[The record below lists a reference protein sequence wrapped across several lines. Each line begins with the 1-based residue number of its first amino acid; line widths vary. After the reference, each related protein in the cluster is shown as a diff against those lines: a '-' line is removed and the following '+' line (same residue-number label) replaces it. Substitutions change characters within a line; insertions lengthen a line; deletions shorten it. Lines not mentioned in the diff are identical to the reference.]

1 VSPPRIS
8 VLIPARDHARHIG
21 EAIASALAQGV
32 DGLEVIVHDD
42 ASTDATAV
50 AVAAFADA
58 RLRYLRHPAALG
70 VTRNRDSLVAAARAP
85 LVAWLDADDALLPGA
100 LARQVALLERHPRI
114 ALAHGAFHVVDAGG
128 RRLPDWSAPFAADTI
143 ERSAVAVHNLL
154 AANEIATSTVVM
166 RRTAYVAGLTPR
178 ASSSDWALWL
188 RAAQRGDVAYSAT
201 PLARYRQ
208 HDDTISRRTA
218 GAGERLRCDI
228 GVASELLARER
239 LPARIARAGLAARAL
254 AHAGD
259 LLTRGERA
267 ASLRAVA
274 LAGGLDPVALGPL
287 LPRLLACTA
296 RGDLSGCLRADRL
309 VRARLARRLAG
320 TRAGERLRAGAVPD
334 PVWQATLARAAATL
348 RRVVP
353 AEACVG
359 AVTKWDPTLLE
370 LSGRR
375 GRNFPDRRALPDG
388 YPRDGAIV
396 VAHLDAQRRAGL
408 SHLAFTSASLWWLE
422 HYPEL
427 AGRLGEPLHRDA
439 DLAVFEL
446 R

>member
-1 VSPPRIS
+1 MSPPRVS
-8 VLIPARDHARHIG
+8 VLIPARDHARHVG
-21 EAIASALAQGV
+21 EAIVSALAQDV
-32 DGLEVIVHDD
+32 DRLEVIVHDD
-42 ASTDATAV
+42 ASTDGTAAAV
-50 AVAAFADA
+50 ATLADP
-58 RLRYLRHPAALG
+58 RLRYERHPAAVG

-85 LVAWLDADDALLPGA
+85 LIAWLDADDALLPGA
-100 LARQVALLERHPRI
+100 LARQVALLERHPRVH
-114 ALAHGAFHVVDAGG
+114 LAHGAFHVVDAGG
-128 RRLPDWSAPFAADTI
+128 RRLPDWPAPFAADTI
-143 ERSAVAVHNLL
+143 ERSAAAVRNLL

-188 RAAQRGDVAYSAT
+188 RAALRGDVAYSAA
-201 PLARYRQ
+201 PVARYRQ
-208 HDDTISRRTA
+208 HRDTISRRTV
-218 GAGERLRCDI
+218 GGGERLRCDI
-228 GVASELLARER
+228 AVACELLARER
-239 LPARIARAGLAARAL
+239 LPARIARAGLAARSL

-274 LAGGLDPVALGPL
+274 LATALDPVALGPL
-287 LPRLLACTA
+287 APWLLACTA
-296 RGDLSGCLRADRL
+296 RGNVAGCLQADRL
-309 VRARLARRLAG
+309 MRARLARRLAG
-320 TRAGERLRAGAVPD
+320 TRAGERLRMAAAPD
-334 PVWQATLARAAATL
+334 PAWQATLARAAATL

-353 AEACVG
+353 PDACVG
-359 AVTKWDPTLLE
+359 AVTKWDPTLLK

-388 YPRDGAIV
+388 YPRDGATA

-446 R
+446 